1 MSFELL
7 VSDEA
12 ADDLHALI
20 ESLPSSR
27 RRDALDGVDAALQ
40 RLAANPLLAQRQH
53 LGRPTYQFQFKAEGV
68 GYHWGCTFVYSQDEK
83 SIRIT
88 HIYRVAL

>member
-1 MSFELL
+1 MSYELV

-27 RRDALDGVDAALQ
+27 RRDALDGVDSALQ
-40 RLAANPLLAQRQH
+40 RLAMNPLLAQRQH
-53 LGRPTYQFQFKAEGV
+53 LGRPTYHFGFRAEGV
-68 GYHWGCTFVYSQDEK
+68 AYHWGCTFAFDEDETR
-83 SIRIT
+83 IQIT
-88 HIYRVAL
+88 HFFRIAL

>member
-1 MSFELL
+1 MSYELV

-27 RRDALDGVDAALQ
+27 RRDALDGVEAALI
-40 RLAANPLLAQRQH
+40 RLAANPLLAQRQ
-53 LGRPTYQFQFKAEGV
+53 
-68 GYHWGCTFVYSQDEK
+68 
-83 SIRIT
+83 
-88 HIYRVAL
+88 